1 MTKENE
7 YFWQQYDGTVR
18 ALDLPL
24 WYKKKD
30 TRIYCVNDGC
40 FFKDHC
46 LFWQRY
52 DGGVFHIAK
61 RDIINDQDGKRKRP
75 VYDKNYPIPH
85 YFNASF
91 GFYAEQKVATPCENF
106 SEKEWD

>member
-30 TRIYCVNDGC
+30 TRIYCANDEC
-40 FFKDHC
+40 FLKDKC

-52 DGGVFHIAK
+52 EGGVFHFTK
-61 RDIINDQDGKRKRP
+61 REIKYDQDGKRKRP
-75 VYDKNYPIPH
+75 VYDKNASIPN

-91 GFYAEQKVATPCENF
+91 GFIAEQYGATPCENF
-106 SEKEWD
+106 IEKDFD